1 MGLIHYPVEHHM
13 TWWPHLEVTP
23 SMTTVV
29 PSLQVMPKPS
39 HLLAPC
45 SQILQFYQQDY
56 MVNCVKSLFEV
67 KEDSNGVLGHTIPVI
82 LSLK

>member
-1 MGLIHYPVEHHM
+1 MNYYRLF
-13 TWWPHLEVTP
+13 
-23 SMTTVV
+23 

-45 SQILQFYQQDY
+45 SQILQFSQQDY

-67 KEDSNGVLGHTIPVI
+67 KEDSNGVFWHTTTVI
-82 LSLK
+82 LTLK